1 MLIAEVRD
9 GQGNV
14 LGTVTLSP
22 KQFKTGS
29 KGYWGMGK
37 LPGLKE
43 DERLQVQVQAV
54 IIGSKEA
61 AAKKAG

>member
-37 LPGLKE
+37 LPGLKG

-61 AAKKAG
+61 AAKQAG